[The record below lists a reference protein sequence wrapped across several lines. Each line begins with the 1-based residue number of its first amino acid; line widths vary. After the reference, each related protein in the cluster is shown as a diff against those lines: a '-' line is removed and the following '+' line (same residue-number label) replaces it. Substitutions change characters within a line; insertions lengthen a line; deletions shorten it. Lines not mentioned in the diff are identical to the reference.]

1 MLSLQ
6 GLLHH
11 GSSAGRRKGS
21 ESVSLI
27 QLDVDHNELIRRER
41 LLEHRPQ
48 LFLARHA
55 EAFGAV
61 EFGELGEIWNKK
73 LGADDAAGVVLHL
86 IARQATARS

>member
-61 EFGELGEIWNKK
+61 EFREAREARNEEIDTEQP
-73 LGADDAAGVVLHL
+73 AVVVFYLEAFH
-86 IARQATARS
+86 ATARS